1 MLANRLKTILPQIIS
16 ENLNAFLCERL
27 ITDNVLVAFELM
39 YYLEHKREGNEGF
52 VAIKLDMSKAYDR
65 VEWGFIKQ
73 VMEKMGF
80 HEKWINLI
88 MHCITTVSYSVL
100 INGVAYGSI
109 IPTKGLHQGDP
120 ISPYIFL
127 LCVDGF
133 SSLIIDAA
141 RNQRISG
148 VSICKGSPKIT
159 HLFFADDSLLFCKA
173 NIQECQKLIDIL

>member
-1 MLANRLKTILPQIIS
+1 MTDFRLISLCNVVYKLISKVLANRLKTILPKIIS
-16 ENLNAFLCERL
+16 KSQSAFLSKRL

-39 YYLEHKREGNEGF
+39 HYLEHKKERREGF
-52 VAIKLDMSKAYDR
+52 VAIKLYMSKAYDR

-73 VMEKMGF
+73 VMENMGF

-88 MHCITTVSYSVL
+88 MHCITTISYSIL
-100 INGVAYGSI
+100 INGVAYGNI
-109 IPTKGLHQGDP
+109 IPTRDLHQGDP

-127 LCVDGF
+127 LCADGF
-133 SSLIIDAA
+133 SSLINNAT

-159 HLFFADDSLLFCKA
+159 LLFFCR
-173 NIQECQKLIDIL
+173 